1 MEKKLLAEAVLVED
15 GRIQLVGSEALVF
28 DSRSEDAQLI
38 HLHGHTLMPAFMD
51 GHSHLTALASTLNLV
66 ALEGTHSFEEIC
78 ERIITYIKERYGR
91 SDDGKTR
98 ESEISQSPVWVIG
111 FGYDHNFL
119 KERMHPDAAVLDRV
133 NEALAASGFDGD
145 YTIVIGHT
153 SGHMGV
159 ANSRA
164 LSLLGLNRETP
175 DPKGGKI
182 GRWPDGRPNGYLE
195 ETAFTDLTS
204 GMSRPDQAQMMKNL
218 SAAEEI
224 YLSHGIT
231 TIQDGLTKAPEWD
244 MLKMMADHEAFKADV
259 VAYVDIK
266 DNARIMDENPEYVG
280 KYKNH
285 LKIGGYKLFLDG
297 SPQGR
302 TAWMQEPYLN
312 SGDYKGYP
320 IYSDQ
325 QVETYV
331 KKSADEGRQLIVHC
345 NGDAAAQQL
354 IDACEHVAA
363 HGGRLDR
370 PVMIHAQLVQEK
382 QLEKMARLG
391 MIASFFVAHTYYWG
405 DIHLKNFGNERA
417 EKISPVRTAQSL
429 EVTTTFHQDTPVLPP
444 DMIDTLWC
452 ALNRVTKEGCLLD
465 PNERPDMVDALSCIT
480 DQCAYQ
486 YFEENEKGSI
496 AAGKLADF
504 VILSENPLEVEP
516 EAVKSIQVLETIK
529 GGVTVWKK

>member
-1 MEKKLLAEAVLVED
+1 MEERFLQWKKNFWLNCTCR
-15 GRIQLVGSEALVF
+15 GRQNSAGRRVEALVF
-28 DSRSEDAQLI
+28 DSRSEDTQLI

-119 KERMHPDAAVLDRV
+119 KERMHPDAAVFDRV

-195 ETAFTDLTS
+195 ETAFTELTS

-302 TAWMQEPYLN
+302 TAWMQEPY
-312 SGDYKGYP
+312 
-320 IYSDQ
+320 
-325 QVETYV
+325 
-331 KKSADEGRQLIVHC
+331 
-345 NGDAAAQQL
+345 
-354 IDACEHVAA
+354 
-363 HGGRLDR
+363 
-370 PVMIHAQLVQEK
+370 
-382 QLEKMARLG
+382 
-391 MIASFFVAHTYYWG
+391 
-405 DIHLKNFGNERA
+405 
-417 EKISPVRTAQSL
+417 
-429 EVTTTFHQDTPVLPP
+429 
-444 DMIDTLWC
+444 
-452 ALNRVTKEGCLLD
+452 
-465 PNERPDMVDALSCIT
+465 
-480 DQCAYQ
+480 
-486 YFEENEKGSI
+486 
-496 AAGKLADF
+496 
-504 VILSENPLEVEP
+504 P
-516 EAVKSIQVLETIK
+516 EQR
-529 GGVTVWKK
+529 

>member
-91 SDDGKTR
+91 SDDGETR
-98 ESEISQSPVWVIG
+98 KSGISQSPVWVIG

-145 YTIVIGHT
+145 YAIVIGHT

-195 ETAFTDLTS
+195 ETAFTELTS

-452 ALNRVTKEGCLLD
+452 VLNRVTKEGCLLD